1 MKHMLKNLILLT
13 LCYNSIAH
21 PFTLHRVI
29 LATDTNENY
38 IQFWPI
44 VAKAWKEIVGLY
56 PTLALIGDETVE
68 IDETLGEVIRFAP
81 IEGVS
86 TVLYAQAIR
95 HLLPVMFP
103 DEGCIL
109 SDIDMIPLNKD
120 YFIKSVESFAD
131 DMFIVYKDRAYPPN
145 AHQFP
150 MCYCAAYG
158 KTFKEIFHINAP
170 EEIPDIIK
178 QWSSL
183 NLGWST
189 DELLLY
195 RYLSIWNKSATHCI
209 KLGHGMEMNYRR
221 IDRLRW
227 RHNKNL
233 LKSGHY
239 IDMHC
244 PRPYNVHKT
253 EIDEIMQLAF
263 NASRLHSESA

>member
-1 MKHMLKNLILLT
+1 MHKYLTLIL
-13 LCYNSIAH
+13 CFSSIIH
-21 PFTLHRVI
+21 SFPLHRVI
-29 LATDTNENY
+29 LATDANENY

-44 VAKAWKEIVGLY
+44 VAKAWKEIVGLQ

-86 TVLYAQAIR
+86 TALYAQAVR

-103 DEGCIL
+103 NEGCII
-109 SDIDMIPLNKD
+109 SDIDMIPLSKD
-120 YFIKSVESFAD
+120 YFGKSVESFSD
-131 DMFIVYKDRAYPPN
+131 DTFVVYRDRMYPPN
-145 AHQFP
+145 AYQYP

-158 KTFKEIFHINAP
+158 KVFKDIFHINTP
-170 EEIPDIIK
+170 EEIPSIIK
-178 QWSSL
+178 QWSEL

-195 RYLSIWNKSATHCI
+195 RYLNVWNKNSIYCV
-209 KLGHGMEMNYRR
+209 KLGHGMEMSYRR

-227 RHNKNL
+227 GYNKNL
-233 LKSGHY
+233 LQSGHY

-244 PRPYNVHKT
+244 PRPYNEHKA
-253 EIDEIMQLAF
+253 EINMIMQLAF
-263 NASRLHSESA
+263 NASRLNSKSA